1 MDEAMRPFFLGVDT
15 PISCP
20 LRGSSAGFAKPGILP
35 SGGSPSLSWGWCQ
48 PGGHA
53 LAGTLLPPLCGIFF
67 CLCWNCCCCC
77 PPCRLEGLISAPGFG
92 SSSGHPPPP
101 PSPSSAAQTS
111 RILQMVLL
119 NISFGCNS
127 SICLPLS

>member
-53 LAGTLLPPLCGIFF
+53 LAGTLLPPLCSIF
-67 CLCWNCCCCC
+67 
-77 PPCRLEGLISAPGFG
+77 SACAGV
-92 SSSGHPPPP
+92 
-101 PSPSSAAQTS
+101 AAAAA
-111 RILQMVLL
+111 
-119 NISFGCNS
+119 
-127 SICLPLS
+127 LPAGWKG